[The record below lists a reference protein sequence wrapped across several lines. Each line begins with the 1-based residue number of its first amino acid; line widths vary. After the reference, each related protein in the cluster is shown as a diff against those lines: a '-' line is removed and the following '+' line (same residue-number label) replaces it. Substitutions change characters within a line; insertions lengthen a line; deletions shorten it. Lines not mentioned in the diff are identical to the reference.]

1 MDAATKKVQD
11 SLAAMQSISDEE
23 LRAQGLRRENTDW
36 GIPVFVDVKTGQVV
50 NSDNVLM
57 KKDLRAKGLTNNLSP
72 EQQQALFELQKEKAQ
87 MEKDLAEAKLK
98 NVTGPELYAKPIQR
112 FVTDRLGNRRPVD
125 DKYKLRPG
133 ETEEFDLRREFK
145 LEGPEKFLEAQ
156 QAKIAGE
163 ETQGREAANL
173 QAAQGLANLRA
184 TMARGGIRQGSTG
197 GLQRQSLR
205 DIMLAQQG
213 ASGKAAQARLD
224 LGVTGEN
231 MRRET
236 NQMNL
241 KNLLAGVEG
250 VNTFE
255 MEKYKQQKA
264 VEAAQ
269 KQADATRAAAS
280 SGGGCCFIFL
290 EARYGNGT
298 MDEVV
303 RMYRDSNVTP
313 ERLRGY
319 YKLSEVLVP
328 LMRKYPLIKGLVR
341 LTLTDPLVAYGKAY
355 YGKGSKLG
363 FIFKPLKDFWMKTFE
378 YLGGKHEFIRENGE
392 VI

>member
-1 MDAATKKVQD
+1 MALDMNKERQAA
-11 SLAAMQSISDEE
+11 SSITPEM
-23 LRAQGLRRENTDW
+23 LKNMGLREQQNAF
-36 GIPVFVDVKTGQVV
+36 GMNVYV
-50 NSDNVLM
+50 N
-57 KKDLRAKGLTNNLSP
+57 AKGEQFNPSQVLSQNKSLSRTLGAGGTP
-72 EQQQALFELQKEKAQ
+72 EQQQALTALDIERAQ

-98 NVTGPELYAKPIQR
+98 SETGPELFARPIQR

-145 LEGPEKFLEAQ
+145 LEVPEKFLEAQ
-156 QAKIAGE
+156 GAKIAGE
-163 ETQGREAANL
+163 EVQGREAANL

-184 TMARGGIRQGSTG
+184 SMARGGIRQGSTG

-224 LGVTGEN
+224 LGVTGQN

-236 NQMNL
+236 DQMNL

-250 VNTFE
+250 VNNFE

-264 VEAAQ
+264 VEASQ

-280 SGGGCCFIFL
+280 SG
-290 EARYGNGT
+290 
-298 MDEVV
+298 
-303 RMYRDSNVTP
+303 
-313 ERLRGY
+313 
-319 YKLSEVLVP
+319 K
-328 LMRKYPLIKGLVR
+328 K
-341 LTLTDPLVAYGKAY
+341 
-355 YGKGSKLG
+355 
-363 FIFKPLKDFWMKTFE
+363 
-378 YLGGKHEFIRENGE
+378 
-392 VI
+392 